1 MSSKH
6 LCGDTNYAWPTAEIA
21 VMGAKVRPSSFP
33 FSGFQ
38 GLYSPC
44 TAGKC
49 WEKAWAPGVAR
60 PPGSW
65 GLDPGNPPPALSLQA
80 QTRVVGASSGFRDS
94 VEQKG
99 LSQLNQLLEDWMF
112 PQPHPQLPRGPGAT
126 PAAHGGRAVVPTLL
140 TLGRVPPVA

>member
-33 FSGFQ
+33 FSGLQ
-38 GLYSPC
+38 GLHSPC

-80 QTRVVGASSGFRDS
+80 RTQVVGASSGFRNS
-94 VEQKG
+94 VERKG
-99 LSQLNQLLEDWMF
+99 LSQLN
-112 PQPHPQLPRGPGAT
+112 
-126 PAAHGGRAVVPTLL
+126 
-140 TLGRVPPVA
+140 